1 MRAMIEIT
9 YVSDRYATST
19 HCTADMIYCKDF
31 ALANLK
37 SVIYCGRQPRR
48 NQSGDVSRSGGAN

>member
-1 MRAMIEIT
+1 MRAVIEIT

-37 SVIYCGRQPRR
+37 SVIYCGRQPR
-48 NQSGDVSRSGGAN
+48 